1 MFLRFSDADRERF
14 GIPEW
19 VELDAASVTLGEAEA
34 LEEAG
39 GDWTTLFDKGMKA
52 TRTRLWLA
60 LHRAGYTAS
69 TAELMAINIVGL
81 ESRAELP
88 GKAGAEPAPSAP
100 AESPTSQTSATSTRR
115 SPRKR
120 SSRSA

>member
-1 MFLRFSDADRERF
+1 MFLRFTDADRERF

-19 VELDAASVTLGEAEA
+19 VELDATSVTLGEAEA

-39 GDWTTLFDKGMKA
+39 GDWATLFDSGMKA

-60 LHRAGYTAS
+60 LRRAGYTAS
-69 TAELMAINIVGL
+69 PEDLASINIVGL
-81 ESRAELP
+81 ESRPALP
-88 GKAGAEPAPSAP
+88 GKEDAEPAPSAS
-100 AESPTSQTSATSTRR
+100 AESPTSPTSATSTRR
-115 SPRKR
+115 TPRKR